1 MGGPGPVFTISGAHD
16 IVVRDVEFHA
26 GSVSSTEAIVLDN
39 ASRITL
45 DQLLLAPDVD
55 HFGLRITNSSV
66 VTVSRSYISSGVDG
80 GGIHV
85 FVERFNNLALN
96 GNRIYGRCGPAL
108 TVVGPNNT
116 VSIQN
121 NAFIRRNDPAC
132 PVNHI
137 VEVDTA
143 AAPTTTLDY
152 NNLTHATD
160 AYLWAGTSYDTPT
173 DLHAA
178 TGQVAHDLVAP
189 SGSLTSLHDNA
200 NADAPGALTET
211 AIDHPGIPNTGAGTV
226 TYLDRGPFEY
236 YDYLINEK
244 LALSST
250 TVAPGEPLQVT
261 SNLTSFWKQP
271 FTCTIDYGDGT
282 IETASPCAGSHVY
295 ANTGTYRVSVAA
307 SNASGL
313 TKSLA
318 EEITV

>member
-1 MGGPGPVFTISGAHD
+1 M
-16 IVVRDVEFHA
+16 RDVEFHA

-45 DQLLLAPDVD
+45 DQLLLLPDVD

-66 VTVSRSYISSGVDG
+66 VTVSRSYIYSGVNG
-80 GGIHV
+80 GGIHATQGTELTLARNTISYHV
-85 FVERFNNLALN
+85 FVERFNNLAIN
-96 GNRIYGRCGPAL
+96 GNRLYGRCGPAL
-108 TVVGPNNT
+108 AVVGPSNT

-121 NAFIRRNDPAC
+121 NAFIRRPDPAC
-132 PVNHI
+132 AVNHI

-143 AAPTTTLDY
+143 ATPTTTLDY
-152 NNLTHATD
+152 NNITHATD

-189 SGSLTSLHDNA
+189 SSSLTSLHDNA

-211 AIDHPGIPNTGAGTV
+211 A
-226 TYLDRGPFEY
+226 
-236 YDYLINEK
+236 
-244 LALSST
+244 
-250 TVAPGEPLQVT
+250 
-261 SNLTSFWKQP
+261 
-271 FTCTIDYGDGT
+271 
-282 IETASPCAGSHVY
+282 SPCAGSHVY
-295 ANTGTYRVSVAA
+295 ANTGTYQVSVAA

-313 TKSLA
+313 TKTLA